1 MVPVMKIKVI
11 ALILVLSVVLVC
23 FHCRKDTPADTAAQK
38 KEAEAA
44 AREASGK
51 KIVLKINEKK
61 FSNSDFKNFLELQY
75 PDISNSSGN
84 PSPKPS
90 ELLISRL
97 FDSFVQHKTV
107 LYIADQYDIPIDE
120 TELQEY
126 IGKLNVSKDS
136 IDMASVIEAIKVR
149 KYLYASVYDSIDVSE
164 KEIRAYYNKHLEEF
178 RKKPEVLLYQILLK
192 DKETALRVR
201 GILDNNPQRFEELA
215 KKESI
220 SMEAKQGG
228 RMGFFEEGTLP
239 KDMEQVVFSLS
250 THTISPV
257 VESAYGFHIFKITE
271 KKRGRL
277 LYLEKVK
284 PEIKRILMSEKLRLA
299 YQDFLASA
307 ARDLAITIKYNDLYF
322 DYKNIEGDTRDE
334 NKETISTDSLN
345 NSSG

>member
-1 MVPVMKIKVI
+1 MKIKVI
-11 ALILVLSVVLVC
+11 GLILVISVVLVC
-23 FHCRKDTPADTAAQK
+23 FHCKKDTPGDTTVEKKDAKAAA
-38 KEAEAA
+38 AEAI
-44 AREASGK
+44 GK
-51 KIVLKINEKK
+51 KTVLQINEKK
-61 FSNSDFKNFLELQY
+61 FSNNDFKHFLELQY
-75 PDISNSSGN
+75 PDISTSVGN
-84 PSPKPS
+84 PSPTPS
-90 ELLISRL
+90 EHLISRL

-136 IDMASVIEAIKVR
+136 IDMASVIDAIKVR
-149 KYLYASVYDSIDVSE
+149 KYLYATVYNPIVVSE
-164 KEIRAYYNKHLEEF
+164 MEIRAYYNKHLDEF

-201 GILDNNPQRFEELA
+201 GILDNNPRKFEELA

-250 THTISPV
+250 PHTISPV
-257 VESAYGFHIFKITE
+257 VESAYGFHIFKITN

-284 PEIKRILMSEKLRLA
+284 PEIKRILMSEKLRNA
-299 YQDFLASA
+299 YLDFLARA
-307 ARDLAITIKYNDLYF
+307 GQDLAVTIKYNDLYF
-322 DYKNIEGDTRDE
+322 DYQNIEGDKRDE
-334 NKETISTDSLN
+334 NKETINTDSLN
-345 NSSG
+345 NSSD